1 MIRARMS
8 SWPRPLVSR
17 FVRPLALILAAGA
30 LAAVTAACGTE
41 RIKVPHN
48 SPYYEGALIFSEHC
62 SGCHTLSAAGTR
74 GSPANIRDATAISGP
89 DFDQR
94 CERPVTRVLYA
105 IENGGFSGAY
115 MPQNVVVGEQARQV
129 AEFVAHYAGSQAVFQ
144 PGVPGAKPCK
154 DTPIGTL
161 PPATSAGLPILSS
174 STSGGGGSTASASS
188 AASST
193 GTSASTTS
201 TTASTSAGVYGMS
214 SLGKKRGS
222 THRAG
227 SRTRPRKA

>member
-1 MIRARMS
+1 MIPARMS
-8 SWPRPLVSR
+8 RPLR
-17 FVRPLALILAAGA
+17 LPERLRARPLLLGLAAGA
-30 LAAVTAACGTE
+30 VAVLTTACGTE
-41 RIKVPHN
+41 RISVPHN
-48 SPYYEGALIFSEHC
+48 SPYYQGAVIFSEHC

-115 MPQNVVVGEQARQV
+115 MPQNVVVGEQAREV

-161 PPATSAGLPILSS
+161 PPATSAGLPIISS
-174 STSGGGGSTASASS
+174 S
-188 AASST
+188 
-193 GTSASTTS
+193 GTSTSATSTTS
-201 TTASTSAGVYGMS
+201 TTASISTAGRAAS
-214 SLGKKRGS
+214 SSRRGRSGRS
-222 THRAG
+222 TRRAG
-227 SRTRPRKA
+227 ARSRARRA